1 MYKKALCY
9 FKKGNFYLDGIAKG
23 LFDSKFKYKYSNE
36 FFKKEKLKSLDRVIS
51 VISEA
56 VNNYL
61 INKCFFYRKYI

>member
-9 FKKGNFYLDGIAKG
+9 FKKDNFYLDVIAKG
-23 LFDSKFKYKYSNE
+23 LFDSIAKDIYRNE
-36 FFKKEKLKSLDRVIS
+36 FFKREKLKSLDRVHY

-61 INKCFFYRKYI
+61 IKKRFFYRKYI